1 VKDVG
6 RTPERLVGVA
16 LLGAVAWSF
25 PLLAL
30 FGGPRTVLG
39 IPLLLVYLFAVWGLL
54 IGLTALSLRRPSRGA
69 PPRA

>member
-1 VKDVG
+1 MKDFG

-25 PLLAL
+25 PLLHL
-30 FGGPRTVLG
+30 FGGPETVLG
-39 IPLLLVYLFAVWGLL
+39 VPLLLVYLFLVWGAL
-54 IGLTALSLRRPSRGA
+54 IGLTALALRRPPRD